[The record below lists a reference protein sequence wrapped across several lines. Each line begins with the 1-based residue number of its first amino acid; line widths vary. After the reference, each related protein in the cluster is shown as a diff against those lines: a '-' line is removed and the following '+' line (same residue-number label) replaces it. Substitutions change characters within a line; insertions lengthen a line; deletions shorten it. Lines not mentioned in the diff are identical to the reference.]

1 MVEFSDGY
9 CVTMQN
15 FKGANKTMENKN
27 EKIRKLIAESKE
39 TTESFADVNM
49 IIGKP
54 IITASG
60 TQIIPFSKVIVSNV
74 AGGGEY
80 GDVKL
85 VKDGIA
91 YPFAGGNGAIV
102 SMKPMGFLID
112 DGKGC
117 RILPVT
123 DAPVDHLIER
133 TGEIVKDMFLKN

>member
-1 MVEFSDGY
+1 
-9 CVTMQN
+9 
-15 FKGANKTMENKN
+15 MEEKN
-27 EKIRKLIAESKE
+27 EKIRKLITESQE
-39 TTESFADVNM
+39 TAESFADVNT

-54 IITASG
+54 ITTISG
-60 TQIIPFSKVIVSNV
+60 AQIIPFSKVVVSNV

-80 GDVKL
+80 GNIKV
-85 VKDGIA
+85 VKDGIS

-112 DGKGC
+112 NGKGC

-133 TGEIVKDMFLKN
+133 TGEIVKDMFTKN